1 MGMRGVPAYN
11 SPENS
16 RNPSQFSGSIHKH
29 RTRQPSNAVSPQ
41 KSGKKHRKSNS
52 KIPLSH
58 KKSSDKQSDRQ
69 RKPSEER
76 VDALNEPAVFV
87 EQQELVI
94 ENPLVPP
101 GLEEEIV
108 GQKLSDLNFTSVP
121 KEQKEDRFA
130 AAETEQMDRYA
141 RAVGQDVDI
150 QAPPVA
156 PAIEIP
162 ARPVAP
168 AIEIP
173 ARPVVQEMERPIR
186 PVRKPTQEIPV
197 RDESITP
204 LENLPSPPLLKSPP
218 PAVIQ
223 ESTTQINFEY
233 SSDDSGA
240 NSHDYHGHNDYE
252 VDNELVDQ
260 I

>member
-1 MGMRGVPAYN
+1 MGMRGAPAYA
-11 SPENS
+11 SPDHS
-16 RNPSQFSGSIHKH
+16 RNASQFSGSIHKH
-29 RTRQPSNAVSPQ
+29 RRGTMPSNAASPH
-41 KSGKKHRKSNS
+41 KSGKKHRKSKS

-58 KKSSDKQSDRQ
+58 KKSSDKQSDAQ

-76 VDALNEPAVFV
+76 VDALNEPAAFV

-130 AAETEQMDRYA
+130 AAEQMDRYT
-141 RAVGQDVDI
+141 RAVGQDMDI
-150 QAPPVA
+150 PAPPV
-156 PAIEIP
+156 I
-162 ARPVAP
+162 P

-197 RDESITP
+197 REEPITP
-204 LENLPSPPLLKSPP
+204 LEKLPSPPLLKSPP

-233 SSDDSGA
+233 SSDDSA
-240 NSHDYHGHNDYE
+240 DNSRDYHGHNDYE